1 MTDRRCPDRIEAI
14 DVRMRAVEARHDR
27 CAPADAFLVARLD
40 GRGFHRLT
48 QDMNFEKPF
57 DETFRDAMIGA
68 AQHLMSSGFQIGYV
82 YAQSDEISLLFDAAD
97 ATFTHKHRKLL
108 SVLAGEASAAL
119 SLEFGRTAS
128 MDCRLLELDGAEAV
142 ADYFA
147 WRQSDAE
154 RNCSL
159 GHAYWALRRSGYSG
173 RSAHRVLKGL
183 DRIERARLLNEL
195 ALVDY
200 ESLPTWQR
208 HGFGLYHERFEKVG
222 VNPLTGEKIPAVRRR
237 IKVDLELPRGEAYRA
252 FVAARLADGAHGVS

>member
-1 MTDRRCPDRIEAI
+1 MTDRGLPDRIEAI
-14 DVRMRAVEARHDR
+14 DMRMGDVEARYDR

-68 AQHLMSSGFQIGYV
+68 ARHLMSSGFQIGYA

-119 SLEFGRTAS
+119 SLTFGRSAS
-128 MDCRLLELDGAEAV
+128 MDCRLLEVDGTEAV
-142 ADYFA
+142 EDYFA

-159 GHAYWALRRSGYSG
+159 GHAYWALRRSGHSG
-173 RSAHRVLKGL
+173 RSAHRALKGL
-183 DRIERARLLNEL
+183 DRVERGHLLREL
-195 ALVDY
+195 ARIDY
-200 ESLPTWQR
+200 EFLPMWQR

-237 IKVDLELPRGEAYRA
+237 IKVDLELPRGEAYHA
-252 FVAARLADGAHGVS
+252 FVAARLAG